1 MCIENSVIKCD
12 LYDLLVCL
20 LHIYLCAHNNV
31 NALVL
36 AQFMYFH
43 VRTFSHVSCFNYLSA
58 TRFDSGPSDMAFQ
71 GGKGQLSPLIFW
83 QEYKHNLLLQM
94 ALDLYSSFQIFRPSY
109 DQVWLSRNAERN
121 ADLANVAHRD
131 VFWRVSRGTFFSLLN
146 EHLIELCT
154 YSH

>member
-71 GGKGQLSPLIFW
+71 GGGTMVPPHILARIEAQ
-83 QEYKHNLLLQM
+83 
-94 ALDLYSSFQIFRPSY
+94 SSSSNG
-109 DQVWLSRNAERN
+109 L
-121 ADLANVAHRD
+121 
-131 VFWRVSRGTFFSLLN
+131 GSLLVLPDFQTFLRSGLT
-146 EHLIELCT
+146 EQKCGKKCWFGQCRTSRCVLTRFKGDIF
-154 YSH
+154 